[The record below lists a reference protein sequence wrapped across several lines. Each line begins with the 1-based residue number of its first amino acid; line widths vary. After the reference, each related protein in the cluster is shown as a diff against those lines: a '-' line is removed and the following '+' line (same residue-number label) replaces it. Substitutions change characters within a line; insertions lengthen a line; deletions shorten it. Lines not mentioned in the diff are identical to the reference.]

1 MEWTQEQRLKQ
12 AELIRQRRPWEKST
26 GPKTAEGKRRSAQNS
41 YKHGLYC
48 LHALQARKALNQA
61 VRVQRQQFRTEM
73 QEIDDY
79 LREARKIEREAAKRI
94 RAYIPRPS

>member
-26 GPKTAEGKRRSAQNS
+26 GPKTAEGKSRSAQNS

-48 LHALQARKALNQA
+48 ADFLQLQKETRQA
-61 VRVQRQQFRTEM
+61 VRVQRKKFQAEM
-73 QEIDDY
+73 QELTSY
-79 LREARKIEREAAKRI
+79 LRESEKLQREAAKRI
-94 RAYIPRPS
+94 KSFLPKY